1 MIAAALGWLSTII
14 CWTIG
19 VLIAWFLVAVGVGFA
34 LGKYLRDNRETYPV
48 ALPIPQEAGQHIKPP
63 VGTTVRIDGDES
75 GRLVTFQ
82 ADGHWGP
89 AVPEVKSCKRES
101 E

>member
-1 MIAAALGWLSTII
+1 MIATALGWVSTII

-19 VLIAWFLVAVGVGFA
+19 VLVTWLLVAIGVGIA
-34 LGKYLRDNRETYPV
+34 LGTIIRKNPPYPV

-63 VGTTVRIDGDES
+63 VGTTVHNDGDES

-82 ADGHWGP
+82 PDGHWGP
-89 AVPEVKSCKRES
+89 ATPEVKSCKREA